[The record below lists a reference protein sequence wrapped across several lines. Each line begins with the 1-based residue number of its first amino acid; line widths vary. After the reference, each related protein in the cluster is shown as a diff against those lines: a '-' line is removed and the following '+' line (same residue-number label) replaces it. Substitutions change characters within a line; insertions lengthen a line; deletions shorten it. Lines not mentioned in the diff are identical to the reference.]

1 MKSGKIMDS
10 LGAWNADIRFRCS
23 AAVLIISLG
32 MCWMSMGLKSI
43 RAGRYFM
50 DIVMDAGG
58 REDNEF

>member
-1 MKSGKIMDS
+1 
-10 LGAWNADIRFRCS
+10 
-23 AAVLIISLG
+23 
-32 MCWMSMGLKSI
+32 MSMGLKSI